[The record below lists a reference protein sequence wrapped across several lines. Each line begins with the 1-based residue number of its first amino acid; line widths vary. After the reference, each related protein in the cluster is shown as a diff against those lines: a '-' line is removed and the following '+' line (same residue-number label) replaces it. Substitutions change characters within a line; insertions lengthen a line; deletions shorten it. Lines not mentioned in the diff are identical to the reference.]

1 MSLELLRP
9 TSKRSTLAAA
19 TVAAAIAVSMPRP
32 AFALFGVGDVVFDPK
47 NFAQHILILQ
57 KHADQLLQL
66 KAQVEQM
73 DRMLEGWDMSRVDE
87 TLAQMRKIHGTLDDI
102 GTSLGD
108 LDSRFPDDWT
118 TADPHNA
125 DASLNPR
132 LAEWRADQ
140 RLRAEQTVELHQAV
154 ADSIAETQDRVADYV
169 RASNSAPGQL
179 AAQQATNELLAVQ
192 VQQLQEL
199 QALEIAALRAE
210 LEQMAGRASAG
221 DWRRAN
227 LEDDRTAAAAAKDVL
242 DASAGP
248 SGGRVSPTV
257 RPSVGSYRNTLTGD

>member
-1 MSLELLRP
+1 MSLEILRL
-9 TSKRSTLAAA
+9 TGKRSTLAAA
-19 TVAAAIAVSMPRP
+19 TVAAGVALSVPRP

-47 NFAQHILILQ
+47 NFAQHVLILQ

-66 KAQVEQM
+66 RAQVEQM
-73 DRMLEGWDMSRVDE
+73 DRMLEDWDISRVDE

-102 GTSLGD
+102 GTSFGD
-108 LDSRFPDDWT
+108 LDSRFPSDWT
-118 TADPHNA
+118 STDTHDA

-132 LAEWRADQ
+132 LAEWRTDQ
-140 RLRAEQTVELHQAV
+140 RLRAEQTIELHQAIT
-154 ADSIAETQDRVADYV
+154 DSIGETQDRVAEYV
-169 RASNSAPGQL
+169 AASNAAPGQL

-210 LEQMAGRASAG
+210 LEQMASRASAG

-227 LEDDRTAAAAAKDVL
+227 LEDDRTAANAAKDVL
-242 DASAGP
+242 GASTGP
-248 SGGRVSPTV
+248 SGGGVSPTE
-257 RPSVGSYRNTLTGD
+257 RPSVGSYRRTLTGD

>member
-1 MSLELLRP
+1 MSLELLRL

-19 TVAAAIAVSMPRP
+19 TVAAAIAVSMPQP

-66 KAQVEQM
+66 KAQVKQM
-73 DRMLEGWDMSRVDE
+73 DRMLEDWDMSRVDE

-108 LDSRFPDDWT
+108 LDSRFPNDWT
-118 TADPHNA
+118 TADPHDA

-154 ADSIAETQDRVADYV
+154 ADSIEETQDRVADYV

-199 QALEIAALRAE
+199 QALEIAALRSE
-210 LEQMAGRASAG
+210 LERHAAGISGSEWEDAHLAA
-221 DWRRAN
+221 RRAEAQAEIER
-227 LEDDRTAAAAAKDVL
+227 LQ
-242 DASAGP
+242 
-248 SGGRVSPTV
+248 SP
-257 RPSVGSYRNTLTGD
+257 